1 MNYEDK
7 IREILTDISNN
18 ELGHIALV
26 SPEAYATYSIL
37 KDLEKNGLIKNYS
50 PTITPDSYL
59 SDSCVLTIKGW
70 EFLNNKSI
78 SNKSNMN
85 ITITDSQGFNIG
97 DNNIVNY
104 SSISDIETYVQQN
117 IVDPEDRDEANEL
130 VKTLRAENIGKKY
143 LKKFGGLVE
152 KYPELLKMVL
162 KFIGSIIF

>member
-37 KDLEKNGLIKNYS
+37 KDLEKNSLIKNYS

-59 SDSCVLTIKGW
+59 SDSYVLTIKGW

-78 SNKSNMN
+78 SDKPNMN

-97 DNNIVNY
+97 II
-104 SSISDIETYVQQN
+104 IS
-117 IVDPEDRDEANEL
+117 
-130 VKTLRAENIGKKY
+130 
-143 LKKFGGLVE
+143 
-152 KYPELLKMVL
+152 
-162 KFIGSIIF
+162 